1 VSQAVA
7 NLTKATELDPQ
18 HLEAYYQMG
27 LAYQKL
33 GDRAKATEAL
43 KRFEQLKA
51 GKADQ
56 AGSQDTDALFSLAD
70 SYYKLN
76 KVEEAAQ
83 TISKLSLLAEKD
95 PQLRLQLGLLLI
107 ENEQAPEA
115 LRQLESARQQLQP
128 SFALQFGLG
137 TTYLQLQRPAEAAV
151 SFEEA
156 IALKPD
162 ARAYF
167 YLGKAYA
174 QLKDARSV
182 KALREAVT
190 RDADSEDA
198 WELLGL
204 QAFEHRALASVI
216 PLFQQHAEQ
225 FATQPLAYLWL
236 GEAHL
241 RNQDLP
247 QALQSFKKA
256 VELAPQLPRAQFSL
270 GFAYKE
276 LGENAQARKAL
287 QRAVD
292 LAPENPLAHFH
303 LGDLLSQAEDQ
314 QAAIRELRRAVE
326 LKSDY
331 AQAHVQL
338 GQAYLKQK
346 RYAEAVEAVR
356 RGIELQSNAAQPYYI
371 LSRAYQGLGQ
381 AQDATEALQRFQAL
395 SQKSKT
401 KQ

>member
-1 VSQAVA
+1 
-7 NLTKATELDPQ
+7 
-18 HLEAYYQMG
+18 
-27 LAYQKL
+27 
-33 GDRAKATEAL
+33 L
-43 KRFEQLKA
+43 KKFEQLKS
-51 GKADQ
+51 GKVDQ
-56 AGSQDTDALFSLAD
+56 PKTQDATALLSLAD

-83 TISKLSLLAEKD
+83 TVSKLSLLAEKD

-128 SFALQFGLG
+128 GFALEFGLG
-137 TTYLQLQRPAEAAV
+137 TTYLQLQRPSEAAV
-151 SFEEA
+151 SFEKA
-156 IALKPD
+156 LALKPD

-190 RDADSEDA
+190 RDPDSEDA

-204 QAFEHRALASVI
+204 QAFEHQALASVI
-216 PLFQQHAEQ
+216 PLFQQHTEQ
-225 FATQPLAYLWL
+225 FATQPLAHLWL

-256 VELAPQLPRAQFSL
+256 VELAPQLARVQFSL

-276 LGENAQARKAL
+276 LGEHGRAL
-287 QRAVD
+287 EAFRQSVS

-303 LGDLLSQAEDQ
+303 LGDLLTQGDDQ
-314 QAAIRELRRAVE
+314 QAAIKELRRAVE
-326 LKSDY
+326 LKPDY

-346 RYAEAVEAVR
+346 RYRDAVEAVR

-381 AQDATEALQRFQAL
+381 VQDAAEAMQRFQQL

-401 KQ
+401 RE